1 MFIRALNEHWIWK
14 RRLRVSRHLFRAP
27 TFDRLASLWMHKL
40 GILGRDEIRILRQ
53 LLRPGMTV
61 FDIGANQGVYALLF
75 ADLVR
80 PGRVFAFEPE
90 PVIFQQLV
98 LNVNT
103 NKAENVLCHN
113 LAVSSSSGRL
123 ALKRGG
129 INWGDNRILPGSS
142 RVPGQINV
150 EAIALDEKF
159 AHQKI
164 DFLKIDIQGWEAE
177 ALFGARGILE
187 ENIDLVVMFEL
198 WPYGLLRAGASPEA
212 LFKFMGDLGFQFWHI
227 EKGTLVNFDR
237 KDLPDPKNQFS
248 YCNLVGTRNQVLIEH
263 LLN

>member
-14 RRLRVSRHLFRAP
+14 RRLHVSRHLFRAP

-40 GILGRDEIRILRQ
+40 GVLGGKEIRILRQ
-53 LLRPGMTV
+53 LLRPGMTAIDV
-61 FDIGANQGVYALLF
+61 GANQGVYALLI

-90 PVIFQQLV
+90 PTMFQHLV
-98 LNVNT
+98 LNVNA
-103 NKAENVLCHN
+103 NRADNVLCHN
-113 LAVSSSSGRL
+113 LAVSSSSGHV

-129 INWGDNRILPGSS
+129 VNWGDNRILPDSS
-142 RVPGQINV
+142 RDPGQIKV

-159 AHQKI
+159 ADQKI

-177 ALFGARGILE
+177 ALFGARRILE
-187 ENIDLVVMFEL
+187 ENMDLVVMFEL

-212 LFKFMGDLGFQFWHI
+212 LFKFMGDLGFQFWQMA
-227 EKGTLVNFDR
+227 KGVLVNFDR
-237 KDLPDPKNQFS
+237 KNLPDPKNQFS
-248 YCNLVGTRNQVLIEH
+248 YCNLVGTRNPVLVEH